1 MVADQNQAAVDGL
14 YPPIDPYRRD
24 LLDVGGGHRIYYE
37 ESGNPRGF
45 PVVFAH
51 GGPGSQSRPV
61 HRRFFDPDCYRVILF
76 DQRGC
81 GQSTPLGSLRDN
93 TTSHLIADMDRLRQH
108 LNVERWLLF
117 GGSWG
122 STLCLAYA
130 LSHADRV
137 AGMILRGVFLGSRAE
152 VDWFLSGARGFV
164 PEAWAAFAR
173 NAVGPL
179 VEHYRR
185 QTDDPGQEVALTAAR
200 RWCDYEAKVMEPA
213 NASASAG
220 AGAAQE
226 ILARVRVQLH
236 FLAHDLFLR
245 PNELLDNLWRIGTRP
260 VIIVQ
265 GRMDMVCPP
274 LTAWAVAQG
283 LESAELCMVANG
295 GHSALQ
301 PEIAAALCDATR
313 RMRARIQP

>member
-1 MVADQNQAAVDGL
+1 MAVDENQAVGEAL
-14 YPPIDPYRRD
+14 YPPIEPYRRD

-45 PVVFAH
+45 PVIFVH

-61 HRRFFDPDCYRVILF
+61 HRRFFDPDFYRVILF

-81 GQSTPLGSLRDN
+81 GQSTPLGSLSDN
-93 TTSHLIADMDRLRQH
+93 TTSHLIADMDRLRRH
-108 LNVERWLLF
+108 LNVERWILF

-122 STLCLAYA
+122 STLSLAYA
-130 LSHADRV
+130 MLHADRA
-137 AGMILRGVFLGSRAE
+137 AGMILRGMFLGSRAE
-152 VDWFLSGARGFV
+152 VDWFLSGVQGFV
-164 PEAWAAFAR
+164 PEAWAEFAR
-173 NAVGPL
+173 DADSPL

-185 QTDDPGQEVALTAAR
+185 LTDDPAQEVALAAAR

-220 AGAAQE
+220 TGAAQE

-236 FLAHDLFLR
+236 FLANDFFLQ
-245 PNELLDNLWRIGTRP
+245 PNELLDNLWRIANQP

-274 LTAWAVAQG
+274 ATALAVAQG
-283 LESAELCMVANG
+283 IEGSELRMVAGG

-301 PEIAAALCDATR
+301 AEITAELCAATR
-313 RMRARIQP
+313 RMRARVQP